1 MMKRSRIVGAAA
13 LIAVIAGA
21 PAAALSQTM
30 PAGSEVA
37 IQTQGASASTDIQKR
52 LAEVGRRLNEAKL
65 ASYTSPL
72 PEQDYIEAQREI
84 ARGDYR
90 EAMNHLNQADQEL
103 AGVPN
108 YTAPAFTRR

>member
-1 MMKRSRIVGAAA
+1 MKRSRIVGSAA
-13 LIAVIAGA
+13 LIALIAGA
-21 PAAALSQTM
+21 PAPARSQTI
-30 PAGSEVA
+30 PAGSEA
-37 IQTQGASASTDIQKR
+37 TIQTQGAPASTDIQRR

-65 ASYTSPL
+65 ASYSSPL
-72 PEQDYIEAQREI
+72 PEQDYIEAQREM

-103 AGVPN
+103 AGAPN

>member
-1 MMKRSRIVGAAA
+1 MMKRSRIIGSAA
-13 LIAVIAGA
+13 LIALIAGA
-21 PAAALSQTM
+21 PAPARSQTI
-30 PAGSEVA
+30 PAGSEA
-37 IQTQGASASTDIQKR
+37 TIQTQGAPASTDIQRR

-65 ASYTSPL
+65 ASYSSPL

-103 AGVPN
+103 AGAPN